1 MPCAAVIDVIYR
13 LWPRPTYCRR
23 RKNREGKARERDGR
37 RFSCFKWNF
46 LLERKR
52 GNIYSCGDDG
62 VGGGKEISSL
72 LPRYERLAQSSTRKT
87 FSEKKLLPSAHGIIL
102 VDKKKRRRRALMQHR
117 HAIKLDSFP
126 FFRGRRYIDDDDE
139 RLVMKVGRRSSHR

>member
-1 MPCAAVIDVIYR
+1 MR
-13 LWPRPTYCRR
+13 SRNRR
-23 RKNREGKARERDGR
+23 YIPPLTLSDLLSETKKLGKVKLGKEMVVAFLVSDGIFSLSGREGIYIRAETTASVEGR
-37 RFSCFKWNF
+37 RFPRCSHATKGSLNHQQ
-46 LLERKR
+46 EKR
-52 GNIYSCGDDG
+52 FQKRNCS
-62 VGGGKEISSL
+62 
-72 LPRYERLAQSSTRKT
+72 PQQ
-87 FSEKKLLPSAHGIIL
+87 HGIIL